1 MAATAFLTFEDFI
14 AAAAVALGMDR
25 SIVRRIANQQLAE
38 SALAAPRAGFGE
50 YDQYPDFATK
60 AAVLLQRLASNHPL
74 PDGNKRT
81 ALLCTIL
88 FANVNGLEWQ
98 PPVADEAEGAET
110 AEVVEAA
117 AAGHLPLAA
126 LAAWIDDRL
135 VERPPV
141 LQSRPSGRP
150 PLVLYPAEYVGAL
163 HYDNG
168 TVHVGQLQ
176 VNDVHG
182 YNPAAVFVRRVSGK
196 AEGISVAEIIIS
208 VVGDAYAQEELDAE
222 NAEAQRHPLGV
233 KEYWRARLVGKA
245 TYGAD
250 EHPMTDVEFEAEWD
264 ESESS

>member
-1 MAATAFLTFEDFI
+1 MGKTAYLNFEDFV
-14 AAAAVALGMDR
+14 AAAAVSLGMDS
-25 SIVRRIANQQLAE
+25 SIVRRIADRSLSE

-50 YDQYPDFATK
+50 HEQYRDFSVK
-60 AAVLLQRLASNHPL
+60 AAVLLQHLATNHPL

-98 PPVADEAEGAET
+98 PPVADEPDGSET

-117 AAGHLPLAA
+117 AAGHLPMAA

-141 LQSRPSGRP
+141 LSSQATERP
-150 PLVLYPAEYVGAL
+150 PLTLYPAEYVGAL
-163 HYDNG
+163 HYEND
-168 TVHVGQLQ
+168 TVQVGQ
-176 VNDVHG
+176 VEVHDVHG
-182 YNPAAVFVRRVSGK
+182 YNPAAVYVRRVSGK

-208 VVGDAYAQEELDAE
+208 VVGDGYAQEELDAE
-222 NAEAQRHPLGV
+222 NAEAERYPLGM

-250 EHPMTDVEFEAEWD
+250 QHPMTDDEFEAEWH